1 MDSSQIEVKIE
12 VLVSNPGIAER
23 NFSGGK
29 QGSELRPQ
37 IQIYSH
43 SIFKC
48 HFRNDKGSRS
58 FIKKKDN
65 FINDPYTAWI

>member
-1 MDSSQIEVKIE
+1 MDSSQIEVKIG

-23 NFSGGK
+23 NFSAK
-29 QGSELRPQ
+29 YKFTAILSR
-37 IQIYSH
+37 S
-43 SIFKC
+43 KC